1 MEKGQNR
8 KLKDRRETMEN
19 DEVVIDL
26 RVLMWEV
33 LRKWHI
39 ILVVCVIFAIASAM
53 FGIHRNKAQSVEV
66 SPENLYEQLKP
77 AEIVKVNNL
86 VSIQKR
92 IDEKTEYEK
101 NSIYMS
107 LNAYDV
113 DVARTDFI
121 LSDNPDNKYIRQ
133 MYTTYMFEGGL
144 YNNIIKEYSDDI
156 SLENLSEL
164 IKIMISDRKVNVN
177 EDSEENYYKG
187 NDLNRVISV
196 RILGRDKKQCQ
207 ELQSLVIKNVKQ
219 YEKSVQSKYN
229 NHSINEVS
237 SNVYKAVDT
246 DIASAKST
254 YDSQMYSLYN
264 EYQSLYN
271 ALSDT
276 QISLFDKL
284 INEEEDEDVTEEKTE
299 AVQPASGGISLK
311 YVIVGILA
319 GGFLSVVVVV
329 LLTMFNGKIFV
340 QRQITD
346 RGLARVFGTF
356 GKNKNNIASVVLGDV
371 GTDKTSQLDIIVAKV
386 DVFCKKNDIS
396 ELVIIDNCTTET
408 GKSRMKSVVDT
419 IQKSGI
425 DCKKVTLSEGDSKY
439 TELCD
444 KNNIVVIEELG
455 KGTLKALEYMFIQLK
470 DLESKVCGVI
480 CVQ

>member
-1 MEKGQNR
+1 
-8 KLKDRRETMEN
+8 MEN

-386 DVFCKKNDIS
+386 DVFCKKNDIT

>member
-1 MEKGQNR
+1 
-8 KLKDRRETMEN
+8 MEN

-26 RVLMWEV
+26 RVLMWEI

-39 ILVVCVIFAIASAM
+39 ILVVCIIFAIASAM

-144 YNNIIKEYSDDI
+144 YNDIIKEYSDDI

-164 IKIMISDRKVNVN
+164 VKITLSERKVNVN

-386 DVFCKKNDIS
+386 DVFCKKNDIT

>member
-1 MEKGQNR
+1 
-8 KLKDRRETMEN
+8 MEN

-26 RVLMWEV
+26 RVLMWEI

-39 ILVVCVIFAIASAM
+39 ILVVCVIFAVASGM
-53 FGIHRNKAQSVEV
+53 FGIHKNKTQSVEV
-66 SPENLYEQLKP
+66 SPENLYEKLKP

-133 MYTTYMFEGGL
+133 MYTTFMFEGGL
-144 YNNIIKEYSDDI
+144 YNNIVKEYKDDI

-164 IKIMISDRKVNVN
+164 VKIMISDKKVNVN

-196 RILGRDKKQCQ
+196 KILGKDKEQCQ

-229 NHSINEVS
+229 NHSIEEVS

-246 DIASAKST
+246 DIAYAKST

-264 EYQSLYN
+264 EYQSIYN

-284 INEEEDEDVTEEKTE
+284 LSEDEDIIEEKEET
-299 AVQPASGGISLK
+299 VQPVSGKISLK

-319 GGFLSVVVVV
+319 GGFLSVVAIV
-329 LLTMFNGKIFV
+329 LITMFNGRIFV

-356 GKNKNNIASVVLGDV
+356 GKNKNNIASIVLGDV

-386 DVFCKKNDIS
+386 NVYCKKNDMS

-408 GKSRMKSVVDT
+408 GKSRMKNVVDT

-425 DCKKVTLSEGDSKY
+425 NCKKVTLSEGDSKY

-455 KGTLKALEYMFIQLK
+455 KGTLKSLEYMFTQLK

>member
-1 MEKGQNR
+1 MGEGQNR
-8 KLKDRRETMEN
+8 NLKDRRKTMEN

-26 RVLMWEV
+26 RVLMWEI

-39 ILVVCVIFAIASAM
+39 ILVVCVIFAIASGM
-53 FGIHRNKAQSVEV
+53 FGMHRKRAQSVEV
-66 SPENLYEQLKP
+66 QPEDLYEQLKP

-121 LSDNPDNKYIRQ
+121 LGKSPDNKYIRQ
-133 MYTTYMFEGGL
+133 MYMAYIFEGGL
-144 YNNIIKEYSDDI
+144 YNDIIKEYTDDI

-164 IKIMISDRKVNVN
+164 VRIMLSDRKVNVN

-187 NDLNRVISV
+187 DDLNRVISV
-196 RILGRDKKQCQ
+196 KILGRDKEQCE
-207 ELQSLVIKNVKQ
+207 ELQSLLVKNVKQ
-219 YEKSVQSKYN
+219 YEKEVQKKYN
-229 NHSINEVS
+229 NHSIEEVAS
-237 SNVYKAVDT
+237 SVYKAVDT
-246 DIASAKST
+246 DISTAKST

-276 QISLFDKL
+276 QISLFDEL
-284 INEEEDEDVTEEKTE
+284 LNEDEESVEEKAEIAT
-299 AVQPASGGISLK
+299 QPASGGISLK

-319 GGFLSVVVVV
+319 GGFLSVVVIV
-329 LLTMFNGKIFV
+329 LTTMFNGKIFV

-356 GKNKNNIASVVLGDV
+356 GKNKNNIASIVLGDV

-386 DVFCKKNDIS
+386 NVYCKKNEVN
-396 ELVIIDNCTTET
+396 ELFIIDNCITET
-408 GKSRMKSVVDT
+408 GKSRMKNVIDT
-419 IQKSGI
+419 IQRSGI
-425 DCKKVTLSEGDSKY
+425 NCKKVTLSEGDSKY

-455 KGTLKALEYMFIQLK
+455 KGTLKALEYMFMQLK

>member
-26 RVLMWEV
+26 RVLMWEI

-39 ILVVCVIFAIASAM
+39 ILVVCIIFAIASAM

-144 YNNIIKEYSDDI
+144 YNDIIKEYSDDI

-164 IKIMISDRKVNVN
+164 VKITLSERKVNVN

-219 YEKSVQSKYN
+219 YEKNVQSKYN
-229 NHSINEVS
+229 NHSIKEVS

-246 DIASAKST
+246 DIASVKST

-271 ALSDT
+271 ALSDI

-284 INEEEDEDVTEEKTE
+284 INEEEDEDVTEEKPE

-386 DVFCKKNDIS
+386 DVFCKKNDIT

-455 KGTLKALEYMFIQLK
+455 KGTLKALEYMFIRLK

>member
-1 MEKGQNR
+1 
-8 KLKDRRETMEN
+8 MEN

-26 RVLMWEV
+26 RVLMWEI

-39 ILVVCVIFAIASAM
+39 ILVVCVIFAIASGM
-53 FGIHRNKAQSVEV
+53 FGMHKNKTQSVEV
-66 SPENLYEQLKP
+66 SPEDLYEQLKP

-86 VSIQKR
+86 VAIQKR
-92 IDEKTEYEK
+92 IDEKSEYEK

-121 LSDNPDNKYIRQ
+121 LSKNPDNKYIRQ
-133 MYTTYMFEGGL
+133 MYITYMFEGGL
-144 YNNIIKEYSDDI
+144 YNDIIKEYPDDI

-164 IKIMISDRKVNVN
+164 IRIMISDKKVNVN

-187 NDLNRVISV
+187 NDLNRFISV
-196 RILGRDKKQCQ
+196 KILGKDKKQCQ

-219 YEKSVQSKYN
+219 YEKNIQRKYD
-229 NHSINEVS
+229 NHSIEEAVS
-237 SNVYKAVDT
+237 SVYKAVDT
-246 DIASAKST
+246 DISYSKNT

-276 QISLFDKL
+276 QISLFDEL
-284 INEEEDEDVTEEKTE
+284 LSEEKESEPGEEPAGEKTE
-299 AVQPASGGISLK
+299 PVQPASGGISLK
-311 YVIVGILA
+311 YIIVGILA
-319 GGFLSVVVVV
+319 GGFLSVVVIVII
-329 LLTMFNGKIFV
+329 TMFNGKIFV

-346 RGLARVFGTF
+346 RGMARVFGTF
-356 GKNKNNIASVVLGDV
+356 GRNKNNIASIVLGDI

-386 DVFCKKNDIS
+386 NVYCKKNEVN
-396 ELVIIDNCTTET
+396 ELVIIDNCMTET
-408 GKSRMKSVVDT
+408 GKSRMKNVIDT

-425 DCKKVTLSEGDSKY
+425 NCKKVTLSEGDSKY

-455 KGTLKALEYMFIQLK
+455 KGTLKALEYMFTQLK

>member
-386 DVFCKKNDIS
+386 DVFCKKNDIT

>member
-1 MEKGQNR
+1 
-8 KLKDRRETMEN
+8 MEN

-26 RVLMWEV
+26 RVLMWEI

-39 ILVVCVIFAIASAM
+39 ILVVCIIFAVASGM
-53 FGIHRNKAQSVEV
+53 FGIHKNKAQSVEV
-66 SPENLYEQLKP
+66 SPENLYEKLKP

-133 MYTTYMFEGGL
+133 MYTTFMFEGGL
-144 YNNIIKEYSDDI
+144 YNNIVKEYKDDI

-164 IKIMISDRKVNVN
+164 VKIMISDKKVNVN

-187 NDLNRVISV
+187 NDLNRIISV
-196 RILGRDKKQCQ
+196 RILGKDKEQCQ
-207 ELQSLVIKNVKQ
+207 KLQSLVIKNVKQ

-229 NHSINEVS
+229 NHSIEEVS

-246 DIASAKST
+246 DIAYAKSA

-264 EYQSLYN
+264 EYQSIYN
-271 ALSDT
+271 VLSDT

-284 INEEEDEDVTEEKTE
+284 LNEDEKLNEDEELIEEKEET
-299 AVQPASGGISLK
+299 VQPVSGKISLK

-319 GGFLSVVVVV
+319 GGFLSVVAIV
-329 LLTMFNGKIFV
+329 LITMFNGRIFV

-386 DVFCKKNDIS
+386 NVYCKKNDIS

-455 KGTLKALEYMFIQLK
+455 KGTLKSLEYMFTQLK

>member
-1 MEKGQNR
+1 
-8 KLKDRRETMEN
+8 MEN

-26 RVLMWEV
+26 RVLMWEI

-39 ILVVCVIFAIASAM
+39 ILVVCIIFAIASAM

-144 YNNIIKEYSDDI
+144 YNDIIKEYSDDI

>member
-1 MEKGQNR
+1 
-8 KLKDRRETMEN
+8 MEN

-26 RVLMWEV
+26 RVLMWEI

-39 ILVVCVIFAIASAM
+39 ILVVCIIFAIASAM

-144 YNNIIKEYSDDI
+144 YNDIIKEYSDDI

-164 IKIMISDRKVNVN
+164 VKITLSERKVNVN

-219 YEKSVQSKYN
+219 YEKNVQSKYN
-229 NHSINEVS
+229 NHSIKEVS

-246 DIASAKST
+246 DIASVKST

-271 ALSDT
+271 ALSDI

-284 INEEEDEDVTEEKTE
+284 INEEEDEDVTEEKPE

-319 GGFLSVVVVV
+319 GGFMSVVVVV

-386 DVFCKKNDIS
+386 DVFCKKNDIT

>member
-26 RVLMWEV
+26 RVLMWEI

-39 ILVVCVIFAIASAM
+39 ILVVCIIFAIASAM

-144 YNNIIKEYSDDI
+144 YNDIIKENSDDI

-164 IKIMISDRKVNVN
+164 VKITLSERKVNVN

-219 YEKSVQSKYN
+219 YEKNVQSKYN
-229 NHSINEVS
+229 NHSIKEVS

-246 DIASAKST
+246 DIASVKST

-271 ALSDT
+271 ALSDI

-284 INEEEDEDVTEEKTE
+284 INEEEDEDVTEEKPE

-386 DVFCKKNDIS
+386 DVFCKKNDIT

>member
-1 MEKGQNR
+1 
-8 KLKDRRETMEN
+8 MEN

-26 RVLMWEV
+26 RVLMWEI

-39 ILVVCVIFAIASAM
+39 ILVVCIIFAIASAM

-164 IKIMISDRKVNVN
+164 VKITLSERKVNVN

-386 DVFCKKNDIS
+386 DVFCKKNDIT

>member
-1 MEKGQNR
+1 
-8 KLKDRRETMEN
+8 
-19 DEVVIDL
+19 
-26 RVLMWEV
+26 
-33 LRKWHI
+33 
-39 ILVVCVIFAIASAM
+39 M
-53 FGIHRNKAQSVEV
+53 FGIHKNKAQSVEIL
-66 SPENLYEQLKP
+66 PEDLYEQLKP

-86 VSIQKR
+86 VAIQRR
-92 IDEKTEYEK
+92 IDEKAEYEK

-133 MYTTYMFEGGL
+133 MYTTFMFEGGL
-144 YNNIIKEYSDDI
+144 YNNIVKEYKDDI

-164 IKIMISDRKVNVN
+164 VKIMISDKKVNVN

-196 RILGRDKKQCQ
+196 KILGKDKKQCQ

-229 NHSINEVS
+229 NHSIEEVS
-237 SNVYKAVDT
+237 SNVYKAVDI

-264 EYQSLYN
+264 EYQSIYN

-284 INEEEDEDVTEEKTE
+284 LSEDEDIIEEKEET
-299 AVQPASGGISLK
+299 AQPVSGKISLK

-319 GGFLSVVVVV
+319 GGFLSVVAIV
-329 LLTMFNGKIFV
+329 LITMFNGRIFV

-356 GKNKNNIASVVLGDV
+356 GKNKNNIASIVLGDV

-386 DVFCKKNDIS
+386 NVYCKKNDVS

-408 GKSRMKSVVDT
+408 GKSRMKNVVDT

-425 DCKKVTLSEGDSKY
+425 NCKKVTLSEGDSKY

-455 KGTLKALEYMFIQLK
+455 KGTLKSLEYMFTQLK

>member
-1 MEKGQNR
+1 LGEGQNR
-8 KLKDRRETMEN
+8 NLKDRRKTMEN

-26 RVLMWEV
+26 RVLMWEI

-39 ILVVCVIFAIASAM
+39 ILVVCVIFAIASGM
-53 FGIHRNKAQSVEV
+53 FGMHRKRAQSVEV
-66 SPENLYEQLKP
+66 QPEDLYEQLKP

-121 LSDNPDNKYIRQ
+121 LGKSPDNKYIRQ
-133 MYTTYMFEGGL
+133 MYMAYIFEGGL
-144 YNNIIKEYSDDI
+144 YNDIIKEYTDDI

-164 IKIMISDRKVNVN
+164 VRIMLSDKKVNVN

-187 NDLNRVISV
+187 DDLNRVISV
-196 RILGRDKKQCQ
+196 KILGRDKEQCE
-207 ELQSLVIKNVKQ
+207 ELQSLVVKNVKQ
-219 YEKSVQSKYN
+219 YEKEVQKKYN
-229 NHSINEVS
+229 NHSIEEVAS
-237 SNVYKAVDT
+237 SVYKAVDT
-246 DIASAKST
+246 DISTAKST

-271 ALSDT
+271 VLSDT
-276 QISLFDKL
+276 QISLFDEL
-284 INEEEDEDVTEEKTE
+284 LNEDEESVEEKAKIAT
-299 AVQPASGGISLK
+299 QPASGGISLK

-319 GGFLSVVVVV
+319 GGFLSVIVIV
-329 LLTMFNGKIFV
+329 LTTMFNGKIFV

-356 GKNKNNIASVVLGDV
+356 GKNKNNIASIVLGDV

-386 DVFCKKNDIS
+386 NVYCKKNEVN
-396 ELVIIDNCTTET
+396 ELFIIDNCITET
-408 GKSRMKSVVDT
+408 GKLRMKNVVDT
-419 IQKSGI
+419 IQRSGI
-425 DCKKVTLSEGDSKY
+425 NCKKVTLSEGDSKY

-455 KGTLKALEYMFIQLK
+455 KGTLKALEYMFMQLK

>member
-1 MEKGQNR
+1 
-8 KLKDRRETMEN
+8 MEN

-26 RVLMWEV
+26 RVLMWEI

-144 YNNIIKEYSDDI
+144 YNDIIKEYSDDI

-164 IKIMISDRKVNVN
+164 VRIILSDRKVNVN

-196 RILGRDKKQCQ
+196 KILGRDKKQCQ

-219 YEKSVQSKYN
+219 YEKNVQSKYN

-246 DIASAKST
+246 DIASVKST

-371 GTDKTSQLDIIVAKV
+371 GTDKTSQLDIIIAKV

>member
-26 RVLMWEV
+26 RVLMWEI

-39 ILVVCVIFAIASAM
+39 ILVVCIIFAIASAM

-144 YNNIIKEYSDDI
+144 YNDIIKEYSDDI

-164 IKIMISDRKVNVN
+164 VKITLSERKVNVN

-219 YEKSVQSKYN
+219 YEKNVQSKYN
-229 NHSINEVS
+229 NHSIKEVS

-246 DIASAKST
+246 DIASVKST

-271 ALSDT
+271 ALSDI

-284 INEEEDEDVTEEKTE
+284 INEEEDEDVTEEKPE

-319 GGFLSVVVVV
+319 GGFMSVVVVV

-386 DVFCKKNDIS
+386 DVFCKKNDIT

>member
-1 MEKGQNR
+1 MGEGQNR
-8 KLKDRRETMEN
+8 NLKDRRKTMEN

-26 RVLMWEV
+26 RVLMWEI

-39 ILVVCVIFAIASAM
+39 ILVVCVIFAIASGM
-53 FGIHRNKAQSVEV
+53 FGMHRKRAQSVEV
-66 SPENLYEQLKP
+66 QPEDLYEQLKP

-121 LSDNPDNKYIRQ
+121 LGKSPDNKYIRQ
-133 MYTTYMFEGGL
+133 MYMAYIFEGGL
-144 YNNIIKEYSDDI
+144 YNDIIKEYTDDI

-164 IKIMISDRKVNVN
+164 VRIMLSDRKVNVN

-187 NDLNRVISV
+187 DDLNRVISV
-196 RILGRDKKQCQ
+196 KILGRDKEQCE
-207 ELQSLVIKNVKQ
+207 ELQSLLVKNVKQ
-219 YEKSVQSKYN
+219 YEKEVQKKYN
-229 NHSINEVS
+229 NHSIEEVAS
-237 SNVYKAVDT
+237 SVYKAVDT
-246 DIASAKST
+246 DISTAKST

-276 QISLFDKL
+276 QISLFDEL
-284 INEEEDEDVTEEKTE
+284 LNEDEESVEEKAEIAT
-299 AVQPASGGISLK
+299 QPASGGISLK

-319 GGFLSVVVVV
+319 GGFLSVVVIV
-329 LLTMFNGKIFV
+329 LTTMFNGKIFA

-356 GKNKNNIASVVLGDV
+356 GKNKNNIASIVLGDV

-386 DVFCKKNDIS
+386 NVYCKKNEVN
-396 ELVIIDNCTTET
+396 ELFIIDNCITET
-408 GKSRMKSVVDT
+408 GKSRMKNVIDT
-419 IQKSGI
+419 IQRSGI
-425 DCKKVTLSEGDSKY
+425 NCKKVTLSEGDSKY

-455 KGTLKALEYMFIQLK
+455 KGTLKALEYMFMQLK

>member
-1 MEKGQNR
+1 
-8 KLKDRRETMEN
+8 MEN

-26 RVLMWEV
+26 RVLMWEI

-39 ILVVCVIFAIASAM
+39 ILVVCVIFAIASGM
-53 FGIHRNKAQSVEV
+53 FGMHRKRAQSVEV
-66 SPENLYEQLKP
+66 QPEDLYEQLKP

-121 LSDNPDNKYIRQ
+121 LGKSPDNKYIRQ
-133 MYTTYMFEGGL
+133 MYMAYIFEGGL
-144 YNNIIKEYSDDI
+144 YNDIIKEYTDDI

-164 IKIMISDRKVNVN
+164 VRIMLSDRKVNVN

-187 NDLNRVISV
+187 DDLNRVISV
-196 RILGRDKKQCQ
+196 KILGRDKEQCE
-207 ELQSLVIKNVKQ
+207 ELQSLLVKNVKQ
-219 YEKSVQSKYN
+219 YEKEVQKKYN
-229 NHSINEVS
+229 NHSIEEVAS
-237 SNVYKAVDT
+237 SVYKAVDT
-246 DIASAKST
+246 DISTAKST

-276 QISLFDKL
+276 QISLFDEL
-284 INEEEDEDVTEEKTE
+284 LNEDEESVEEKAEIAT
-299 AVQPASGGISLK
+299 QPASGGISLK

-319 GGFLSVVVVV
+319 GGFLSVVVIV
-329 LLTMFNGKIFV
+329 LTTMFNGKIFV

-356 GKNKNNIASVVLGDV
+356 GKNKNNIASIVLGDV

-386 DVFCKKNDIS
+386 NVYCKKNEVMS
-396 ELVIIDNCTTET
+396 CL
-408 GKSRMKSVVDT
+408 
-419 IQKSGI
+419 
-425 DCKKVTLSEGDSKY
+425 
-439 TELCD
+439 
-444 KNNIVVIEELG
+444 
-455 KGTLKALEYMFIQLK
+455 
-470 DLESKVCGVI
+470 
-480 CVQ
+480 

>member
-1 MEKGQNR
+1 
-8 KLKDRRETMEN
+8 MEN

-26 RVLMWEV
+26 RVLMWEI

-144 YNNIIKEYSDDI
+144 YNDIIKEYSDDI

-164 IKIMISDRKVNVN
+164 VRIILSDRKVNVN

-196 RILGRDKKQCQ
+196 RILGKDKKQCQ

>member
-1 MEKGQNR
+1 LEKGQNR

-26 RVLMWEV
+26 RVLMWEI

-39 ILVVCVIFAIASAM
+39 ILVVCIIFAIASAM

-144 YNNIIKEYSDDI
+144 YNDIIKEYSDDI

-164 IKIMISDRKVNVN
+164 VKITLSERKVNVN

-219 YEKSVQSKYN
+219 YEKNVQSKYN
-229 NHSINEVS
+229 NHSIKEVS

-246 DIASAKST
+246 DIASVKST

-271 ALSDT
+271 ALSDI

-284 INEEEDEDVTEEKTE
+284 INEEEDEDVTEEKPE

-386 DVFCKKNDIS
+386 DVFCKKNDIT

>member
-1 MEKGQNR
+1 
-8 KLKDRRETMEN
+8 MEN

-26 RVLMWEV
+26 RVLMWEI

-39 ILVVCVIFAIASAM
+39 ILVVCIIFAIASAM

-144 YNNIIKEYSDDI
+144 YNDIIKEYSDDI

-164 IKIMISDRKVNVN
+164 VKITLSERKVNVN

-196 RILGRDKKQCQ
+196 RILGRDKKQCH

-219 YEKSVQSKYN
+219 YEKNVQSKYN
-229 NHSINEVS
+229 NHSIKEVS

-246 DIASAKST
+246 DIASVKST

-271 ALSDT
+271 ALSDI

-284 INEEEDEDVTEEKTE
+284 INEEEDEDVTEEKPE

-319 GGFLSVVVVV
+319 GGFMSVVVVV
-329 LLTMFNGKIFV
+329 LLNMFNGKIFV

-386 DVFCKKNDIS
+386 DVFCKKNDIT

>member
-1 MEKGQNR
+1 
-8 KLKDRRETMEN
+8 MEN

-26 RVLMWEV
+26 RVLMWEI

-144 YNNIIKEYSDDI
+144 YNDIIKEYSDDI

-164 IKIMISDRKVNVN
+164 VKITLSERKVNVN

-219 YEKSVQSKYN
+219 YEKNVQSKYN
-229 NHSINEVS
+229 NHSIKEVS

-246 DIASAKST
+246 DIASVKST

-271 ALSDT
+271 ALSDI

-284 INEEEDEDVTEEKTE
+284 INEEEDEDVTEEKPE

-386 DVFCKKNDIS
+386 DVFCKKNDIT

>member
-1 MEKGQNR
+1 
-8 KLKDRRETMEN
+8 MEN

-26 RVLMWEV
+26 RVLMWEI

-39 ILVVCVIFAIASAM
+39 ILVVCIIFAIASAM

-144 YNNIIKEYSDDI
+144 YNDIIKEYSDDI

-164 IKIMISDRKVNVN
+164 VKITLSERKVNVN

-271 ALSDT
+271 ALSDI

-386 DVFCKKNDIS
+386 DVFCKKNDIT

>member
-1 MEKGQNR
+1 
-8 KLKDRRETMEN
+8 MEN

-26 RVLMWEV
+26 RVLMWEI

-39 ILVVCVIFAIASAM
+39 ILVVCIVFAIASGM
-53 FGIHRNKAQSVEV
+53 FGIYRNKTQNVETL
-66 SPENLYEQLKP
+66 PEDLYEQLKP

-144 YNNIIKEYSDDI
+144 YNDIIKEYSGDI

-164 IKIMISDRKVNVN
+164 VKIILSDRKVNVN

-196 RILGRDKKQCQ
+196 RILGRDKEQCQ

-219 YEKSVQSKYN
+219 YEKNVQNKYSR
-229 NHSINEVS
+229 HSIEEVS
-237 SNVYKAVDT
+237 SSVYKAVDT
-246 DIASAKST
+246 DIAYAKST

-284 INEEEDEDVTEEKTE
+284 INEDEDINLVEEKVET
-299 AVQPASGGISLK
+299 VQPASGGISLK

-319 GGFLSVVVVV
+319 GGFLSVVVIV
-329 LLTMFNGKIFV
+329 LITMFNGKIFV

-386 DVFCKKNDIS
+386 DVFCKKNDIN
-396 ELVIIDNCTTET
+396 ELLIIDNCTTET
-408 GKSRMKSVVDT
+408 GKSRMKNIVDT

-455 KGTLKALEYMFIQLK
+455 KGTLKALEYMFMQLK

>member
-26 RVLMWEV
+26 RVLMWEI

-39 ILVVCVIFAIASAM
+39 ILVVCIIFAIASAM

-144 YNNIIKEYSDDI
+144 YNDIIKEYSDDI

-164 IKIMISDRKVNVN
+164 VKITLSERKVNVN

-196 RILGRDKKQCQ
+196 RILGRDKKQCH

-219 YEKSVQSKYN
+219 YEKNVQSKYN
-229 NHSINEVS
+229 NHSIKEVS

-246 DIASAKST
+246 DIASVKST

-271 ALSDT
+271 ALSDI

-284 INEEEDEDVTEEKTE
+284 INEEEDEDVTEEKPE

-319 GGFLSVVVVV
+319 GGFMSVVVVV

-386 DVFCKKNDIS
+386 DVFCKKNDIT

>member
-1 MEKGQNR
+1 
-8 KLKDRRETMEN
+8 MEN

-26 RVLMWEV
+26 RVLMWEI

-121 LSDNPDNKYIRQ
+121 LSDSADNKYIRQ

-144 YNNIIKEYSDDI
+144 YNDIIKEYSDDI

-164 IKIMISDRKVNVN
+164 VRIILSDRKVNVN

-196 RILGRDKKQCQ
+196 KILGRDKKQCQ

-219 YEKSVQSKYN
+219 YEKNVQSKYN

-246 DIASAKST
+246 DIAYAKST

-386 DVFCKKNDIS
+386 DVFCKKNDIT

>member
-1 MEKGQNR
+1 
-8 KLKDRRETMEN
+8 MEN

-26 RVLMWEV
+26 RVLMWEI

-39 ILVVCVIFAIASAM
+39 ILVVCVIFAVASGM
-53 FGIHRNKAQSVEV
+53 FGIHKNKAQSVEIL
-66 SPENLYEQLKP
+66 PEDLYEQLKP

-86 VSIQKR
+86 VAIQRR
-92 IDEKTEYEK
+92 IDEKAEYEK

-133 MYTTYMFEGGL
+133 MYTTFMFEGGL
-144 YNNIIKEYSDDI
+144 YNNIIKEYKGDV

-164 IKIMISDRKVNVN
+164 IKIILSDRKVNVN

-187 NDLNRVISV
+187 NDLNRIISV
-196 RILGRDKKQCQ
+196 RILGKDKKQCQ

-229 NHSINEVS
+229 NHSIEEVS

-246 DIASAKST
+246 DIAYAKST

-264 EYQSLYN
+264 EYQSIYN

-284 INEEEDEDVTEEKTE
+284 LNEDEEINEDEELIEEKAET
-299 AVQPASGGISLK
+299 VQPVSGKISLK

-319 GGFLSVVVVV
+319 GGFLSVVAIV
-329 LLTMFNGKIFV
+329 LITMFNGRIFV

-356 GKNKNNIASVVLGDV
+356 GKNKNNIASIVLGDV

-386 DVFCKKNDIS
+386 NVYCKKNDVS

-408 GKSRMKSVVDT
+408 GKSRMKNVVDT

-425 DCKKVTLSEGDSKY
+425 NCKKVTLSEGDSKY

-455 KGTLKALEYMFIQLK
+455 KGTLKSLEYMFTQLK

>member
-1 MEKGQNR
+1 
-8 KLKDRRETMEN
+8 MEN

-26 RVLMWEV
+26 RVLMWEI

-39 ILVVCVIFAIASAM
+39 ILVVCIIFAIASAM

-219 YEKSVQSKYN
+219 YEKNVQSKYN
-229 NHSINEVS
+229 NHSIKEVS

-246 DIASAKST
+246 DIASVKST

-271 ALSDT
+271 ALSDI

-284 INEEEDEDVTEEKTE
+284 INEEEDEDVTEEKPE

-319 GGFLSVVVVV
+319 GGFMSVVVVV

-386 DVFCKKNDIS
+386 DVFCKKNDIT

>member
-1 MEKGQNR
+1 
-8 KLKDRRETMEN
+8 MEN

-39 ILVVCVIFAIASAM
+39 ILVVCVIFAMASGV
-53 FGIHRNKAQSVEV
+53 FGMHKNKTQSVEV
-66 SPENLYEQLKP
+66 QPEDLYEQLKP

-113 DVARTDFI
+113 DLARTDFI
-121 LSDNPDNKYIRQ
+121 LSKSPDNKYIRQ
-133 MYTTYMFEGGL
+133 MYVTYMFEGGL
-144 YNNIIKEYSDDI
+144 YNDIIKEYTGDI
-156 SLENLSEL
+156 DLENLSEL
-164 IKIMISDRKVNVN
+164 VRIILSNGKVNVN
-177 EDSEENYYKG
+177 EDSEDNYYKG
-187 NDLNRVISV
+187 DDLNRVISV
-196 RILGRDKKQCQ
+196 KILGRDKKQCE

-219 YEKSVQSKYN
+219 YEKEVQKKYN
-229 NHSINEVS
+229 NHSIEEAA

-246 DIASAKST
+246 DIAYAKST

-284 INEEEDEDVTEEKTE
+284 LNEDEEAIEEKTE
-299 AVQPASGGISLK
+299 TAQPASDGISIK
-311 YVIVGILA
+311 YIAVGILA
-319 GGFLSVVVVV
+319 GGFLSVVVIV
-329 LLTMFNGKIFV
+329 LATMFNGRIFV

-356 GKNKNNIASVVLGDV
+356 GKNKNSIASMVLGDV

-386 DVFCKKNDIS
+386 NVYCKKNGVS

-425 DCKKVTLSEGDSKY
+425 NCKKVTLSEGDSKY

-455 KGTLKALEYMFIQLK
+455 KGTLKALEYMFMQLK

>member
-26 RVLMWEV
+26 RVLMWEI

-39 ILVVCVIFAIASAM
+39 ILVVCIIFAIASAM

-144 YNNIIKEYSDDI
+144 YNDIIKEYSDDI

-164 IKIMISDRKVNVN
+164 VKITLSERKVNVN

-386 DVFCKKNDIS
+386 DVFCKKNDIT

>member
-1 MEKGQNR
+1 
-8 KLKDRRETMEN
+8 MEN

-26 RVLMWEV
+26 RVLMWEI

-39 ILVVCVIFAIASAM
+39 ILVVCVIFAIASGM
-53 FGIHRNKAQSVEV
+53 FGMHRKRAQSVEV
-66 SPENLYEQLKP
+66 QPEDLYEQLKP

-121 LSDNPDNKYIRQ
+121 LGKSPDNKYIRQ
-133 MYTTYMFEGGL
+133 MYMAYIFEGGL
-144 YNNIIKEYSDDI
+144 YNDIIKEYTDDI

-164 IKIMISDRKVNVN
+164 VRIMLSDRKVNVN

-187 NDLNRVISV
+187 DDLNRVISV
-196 RILGRDKKQCQ
+196 KILGRDKEQCE
-207 ELQSLVIKNVKQ
+207 ELQSLLVKNVKQ
-219 YEKSVQSKYN
+219 YEKEVQKKYN
-229 NHSINEVS
+229 NHSIEEVAS
-237 SNVYKAVDT
+237 SVYKAVDT
-246 DIASAKST
+246 DISTAKST

-276 QISLFDKL
+276 QISLFDEL
-284 INEEEDEDVTEEKTE
+284 LNEDEESVEEKAEIAT
-299 AVQPASGGISLK
+299 QPASGGISLK

-319 GGFLSVVVVV
+319 GGFLSVVVIV
-329 LLTMFNGKIFV
+329 LTTMFNGKIFV

-356 GKNKNNIASVVLGDV
+356 GKNKNNIASIVLGDV

-386 DVFCKKNDIS
+386 NVYCKKNEVN
-396 ELVIIDNCTTET
+396 ELFIIDNCITET
-408 GKSRMKSVVDT
+408 GKSRMKNVIDT
-419 IQKSGI
+419 IQRSGI
-425 DCKKVTLSEGDSKY
+425 NCKKVTLSEGDSKY

-455 KGTLKALEYMFIQLK
+455 KGTLKALEYMFMQLK

>member
-1 MEKGQNR
+1 
-8 KLKDRRETMEN
+8 MEN

-39 ILVVCVIFAIASAM
+39 ILVVCVIFAMASGV
-53 FGIHRNKAQSVEV
+53 FGMHKNKTQSVEV
-66 SPENLYEQLKP
+66 QPEDLYEQLKP

-113 DVARTDFI
+113 DLARTDFI
-121 LSDNPDNKYIRQ
+121 LSKSPDNKYIRQ
-133 MYTTYMFEGGL
+133 MYVTYMFEGGL
-144 YNNIIKEYSDDI
+144 YNDIIKEYTGDI
-156 SLENLSEL
+156 DLENLSEL
-164 IKIMISDRKVNVN
+164 VRIILSNGKVNVN
-177 EDSEENYYKG
+177 EDSEDNYYKG
-187 NDLNRVISV
+187 DDLNRVISV
-196 RILGRDKKQCQ
+196 KILGRDKKQCE

-219 YEKSVQSKYN
+219 YEKEVQKKYN
-229 NHSINEVS
+229 NHYIEEAA

-246 DIASAKST
+246 DIAYAKST

-284 INEEEDEDVTEEKTE
+284 LNEDEEAIEEKTE
-299 AVQPASGGISLK
+299 TAQPASGGISIK
-311 YVIVGILA
+311 YIAVGILA
-319 GGFLSVVVVV
+319 GGFLSVVVIV
-329 LLTMFNGKIFV
+329 LATMFNGKIFV

-356 GKNKNNIASVVLGDV
+356 GKNKNNIASMVLGDV

-386 DVFCKKNDIS
+386 NVYCKKNGVS

-425 DCKKVTLSEGDSKY
+425 NCKKVTLSEGDSKY

-455 KGTLKALEYMFIQLK
+455 KGTLKALEYMFMQLK